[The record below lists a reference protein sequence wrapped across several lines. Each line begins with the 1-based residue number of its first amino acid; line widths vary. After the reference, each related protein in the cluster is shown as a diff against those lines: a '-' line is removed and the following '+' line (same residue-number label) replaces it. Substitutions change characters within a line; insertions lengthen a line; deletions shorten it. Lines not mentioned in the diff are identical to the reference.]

1 MNQNEKKTLERLNAL
16 YADTVFALEGLD
28 GFVEKSTL
36 QRRTFVRGLPVLR
49 ELIDLSKRLEEDTSG
64 GFFDKLRGAGKDS
77 ERRLLTEMEEGKRT
91 FAQMEACKTCVCFK
105 CPRECEMPGCD
116 RCEPGCG
123 CHIESC
129 DNKTATAYRFGGKTL
144 PLTENKTGIT
154 KNHPVLALIFDKKYN
169 QLFLILEDGAEK
181 LVLYYYPNPSG
192 DTYGEIT
199 DMEDLDFAIHTFEDG
214 AGTVNS

>member
-1 MNQNEKKTLERLNAL
+1 MNQSEKAQLAKLEAL

-36 QRRTFVRGLPVLR
+36 HRRTFVRGLPALR
-49 ELIDLSKRLEEDTSG
+49 EIIDLSKRVEEDTSG
-64 GFFDKLRGAGKDS
+64 GFFDKLRGAGKEA
-77 ERRLLTEMEEGKRT
+77 ERKLLAGMEEGRRT
-91 FAQMEACKTCVCFK
+91 FEQMTFCKDCVCFK
-105 CPRECEMPGCD
+105 CPRECEMEGCD

-123 CHIESC
+123 SHIVHC
-129 DNKTATAYRFGGKTL
+129 DNQTVTVYRFANKII
-144 PLTENKTGIT
+144 PLTENRTGMT
-154 KNHPVLALIFDKKYN
+154 KDHRVLALVLDKKYK

-199 DMEDLDFAIHTFEDG
+199 DMEDLDFAIQAFE
-214 AGTVNS
+214 AGTTGS